1 MLLPEVC
8 NWLEKRDW
16 TIECYKVILILIL
29 IRLIS
34 IEISLISLGI
44 PNFSLFVCWPPH
56 VSSEKKNVHCFS
68 MSTVSGEVTVKY
80 GSALAHQVGCHK
92 WLNYVRSYLFYK
104 SNVEGENGIIDKSN
118 IYFLSYLLNVQIE
131 KNIYFSLNMT
141 YNSDPNPCFH
151 WTNVELSI
159 STVSVIFFIYFALSS
174 KISINTL
181 NPTFVCWCC
190 SPDLVATCCHLH
202 FLANTFDLW
211 LSKHHKAH
219 PKWCG

>member
-68 MSTVSGEVTVKY
+68 MSTV
-80 GSALAHQVGCHK
+80 
-92 WLNYVRSYLFYK
+92 RSYLFYK

-118 IYFLSYLLNVQIE
+118 IYFLSYFLNVQIE

>member
-29 IRLIS
+29 IRLIL

-68 MSTVSGEVTVKY
+68 MST
-80 GSALAHQVGCHK
+80 
-92 WLNYVRSYLFYK
+92 VRSYLFYK

-190 SPDLVATCCHLH
+190 SPELVATCCHLH

>member
-1 MLLPEVC
+1 M
-8 NWLEKRDW
+8 
-16 TIECYKVILILIL
+16 

-68 MSTVSGEVTVKY
+68 MST
-80 GSALAHQVGCHK
+80 
-92 WLNYVRSYLFYK
+92 VRSYLFYK

>member
-16 TIECYKVILILIL
+16 TIQCYKVILILIL

-68 MSTVSGEVTVKY
+68 MSTV
-80 GSALAHQVGCHK
+80 
-92 WLNYVRSYLFYK
+92 RSYLFYK

-118 IYFLSYLLNVQIE
+118 IYFLSYFLNVQIE

>member
-68 MSTVSGEVTVKY
+68 IST
-80 GSALAHQVGCHK
+80 
-92 WLNYVRSYLFYK
+92 VRSYLFYK

-118 IYFLSYLLNVQIE
+118 IYFLSYFLNVQIE

>member
-68 MSTVSGEVTVKY
+68 MST
-80 GSALAHQVGCHK
+80 
-92 WLNYVRSYLFYK
+92 VRSYLFYK

>member
-29 IRLIS
+29 IRLIL

-68 MSTVSGEVTVKY
+68 MSTV
-80 GSALAHQVGCHK
+80 
-92 WLNYVRSYLFYK
+92 RSYLFYK

-118 IYFLSYLLNVQIE
+118 IYFLSYFLNVQIE

>member
-68 MSTVSGEVTVKY
+68 MSTV
-80 GSALAHQVGCHK
+80 
-92 WLNYVRSYLFYK
+92 RSYLFYK

-118 IYFLSYLLNVQIE
+118 IYFLSYFLNVQIE

-190 SPDLVATCCHLH
+190 SPELVATCCHLH